1 MQVKAES
8 VDRRLRLRLYGE
20 LDHHAARQL
29 MKSIADELEYALP
42 LEVVLDFSGVTF
54 MDSSGIAVA
63 AYTAAGKAIGRKNVD
78 CKSIATGKK
87 SVFCSRDPKNDR
99 NGGCI

>member
-8 VDRRLRLRLYGE
+8 ADRRLRLRLYGE

-42 LEVVLDFSGVTF
+42 LEGILDFSGVTF
-54 MDSSGIAVA
+54 MELRHCGSA

-87 SVFCSRDPKNDR
+87 GVFCSRDPKNDQ